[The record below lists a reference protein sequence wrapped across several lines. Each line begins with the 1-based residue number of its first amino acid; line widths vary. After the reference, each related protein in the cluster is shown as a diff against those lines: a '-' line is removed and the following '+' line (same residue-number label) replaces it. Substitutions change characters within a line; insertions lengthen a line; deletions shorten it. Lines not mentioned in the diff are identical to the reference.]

1 MAQTP
6 SSSTGIGARI
16 PRRELKRLLSG
27 HGRYIDDIKL
37 PRMLHACF
45 VRSPHPHAAI
55 VSIDIEAAK
64 QAPGVAAV
72 LTAADINPRCEPFVG
87 VALHRPGHRSAPQRL
102 LAADRAVWQGQPV
115 AVVVADTRAEAEDA
129 AELVSI
135 EWEPLPAVADQ
146 MQAIAPGTP
155 VIHPELPDNVA
166 FDFSLEK
173 GQPAEAF
180 ADADIVIE
188 EELRFERQMAM
199 TLETR
204 GLIAD
209 FDPSDGT
216 LTVIHAHQSP
226 FQMQDVFSRHL
237 HIPEHKVR
245 VIAPDIGGAFGMK
258 LNIYTDEIATV
269 VASMILG
276 RPVKFCVDR
285 LESFVSDAHARDHR
299 IKCRIA
305 VKNSGEILAME
316 MDDLGAVG
324 AYGMPLRFNVA
335 EGMMAITI
343 MGAPYS
349 FENYKARTRSVY
361 VNKNLIGMYRGV
373 GMPLACIATELLT
386 DLAADKLGIDTVEFK
401 RRTYRPKSSLP
412 CVTPGGQR
420 LETVSFHECL
430 DKLVKLMDYEA
441 LRKEQ
446 RELRGRGV
454 YRGIGI
460 ATFCEQ
466 TAYGPP
472 YYGPSGAPIST
483 QDGCTLRLEPSG
495 SIRCITSLTD
505 QGQGTLTGIA
515 QIVAD
520 SLGVSIEQVSVM
532 GGDSAISPYGGGAW
546 ASRGT
551 AVGGEAALRA
561 GAMLKQNI
569 LSLAGAI
576 TQTSAEALDIVDGQ
590 VVNAAN
596 PADRHQPRRRRTHRI
611 LPAGYAAARLRRPT
625 VGDRELRRQR
635 QDVLHGQRR
644 AGELRR
650 GRLRDRIHQG
660 PRPMGGRRLRPR
672 HQSAAGGRAG
682 ARRHRAG
689 HRRGALRGVH
699 LQRRRQP
706 AERHDGRLSRADV
719 RRDARHRGGAR
730 RDARDVDQARRQGHR
745 RSRPD
750 RRHGGGLGCGQRCA
764 EAVRRENPASAVHA
778 RTGSRLSQGRPLRL
792 HAAIGGRTAFAD
804 PRSTPC
810 RPHPEEHR
818 DGDAPRRIGSPPG
831 RPTALYSFLE

>member
-1 MAQTP
+1 MAQIPFPP
-6 SSSTGIGARI
+6 SPATGIGARI

-45 VRSPHPHAAI
+45 VRSPHPHAKI
-55 VSIDIEAAK
+55 VSVDIEAAK

-72 LTAADINPRCEPFVG
+72 LIASDINPRCEPFVG

-115 AVVVADTRAEAEDA
+115 AVVVADSRAEAEDA
-129 AELVSI
+129 AELVSVD
-135 EWEPLPAVADQ
+135 WQPLPVVGDQ
-146 MQAIAPGTP
+146 LQAIAPGAPT
-155 VIHPELPDNVA
+155 IHPELADNVA
-166 FDFSLEK
+166 FDFSIEK
-173 GQPAEAF
+173 GEPAKAFAEA
-180 ADADIVIE
+180 DLVIE

-209 FDPSDGT
+209 FDPSEGT

-245 VIAPDIGGAFGMK
+245 VTAPDIGGAFGMK
-258 LNIYTDEIATV
+258 LNIYADEMATV
-269 VASMILG
+269 VASMVLG
-276 RPVKFCVDR
+276 RPVKFCADR
-285 LESFVSDAHARDHR
+285 LESFVSDAQARDHR
-299 IKCRIA
+299 LKCRIA
-305 VKNSGEILAME
+305 LKKTGEILAME
-316 MDDLGAVG
+316 MDDIGAVG

-349 FENYKARTRSVY
+349 FDNYKARTRSVY

-401 RRTYRPKSSLP
+401 RRTYRPKTSLP

-430 DKLVKLMDYEA
+430 EKLVAMIDYDA

-446 RELRGRGV
+446 GELRKRGV
-454 YRGIGI
+454 HRGIGI

-495 SIRCITSLTD
+495 SVRCITSLTD
-505 QGQGTLTGIA
+505 QGQGTLTSVA

-520 SLGVSIEQVSVM
+520 SVGISIDLVSVA
-532 GGDSAISPYGGGAW
+532 GGDSSISPYGGGAW

-561 GAMLKQNI
+561 GGMLKQNI
-569 LSLAGAI
+569 LALAGTI
-576 TQTSAEALDIVDGQ
+576 TQTPADALDIVDGQ
-590 VVNAAN
+590 VVNTRTGQPVISLADVGRIGYFRQDTLPRDYDTQLSVSASFVAN
-596 PADRHQPRRRRTHRI
+596 DKLYYMANGVQASYVDVDCDTGFIRILGQWAVDDCGRVINPLLVDEQVRGGIVQGIGAVLFEECVYSEDANLLNGTMADYLVPMSNEMPDIVVAHVETPETSTKLGAKGIGEAGLIGAMGSVWVAVNDALKPLGAKVRHQPFTPERV
-611 LPAGYAAARLRRPT
+611 LDALARAR
-625 VGDRELRRQR
+625 DAKK
-635 QDVLHGQRR
+635 QRR
-644 AGELRR
+644 
-650 GRLRDRIHQG
+650 D
-660 PRPMGGRRLRPR
+660 
-672 HQSAAGGRAG
+672 
-682 ARRHRAG
+682 
-689 HRRGALRGVH
+689 
-699 LQRRRQP
+699 
-706 AERHDGRLSRADV
+706 
-719 RRDARHRGGAR
+719 
-730 RDARDVDQARRQGHR
+730 
-745 RSRPD
+745 
-750 RRHGGGLGCGQRCA
+750 
-764 EAVRRENPASAVHA
+764 
-778 RTGSRLSQGRPLRL
+778 
-792 HAAIGGRTAFAD
+792 
-804 PRSTPC
+804 
-810 RPHPEEHR
+810 
-818 DGDAPRRIGSPPG
+818 
-831 RPTALYSFLE
+831 